1 MKQLYFLLWW
11 RVPWARWYLT
21 SSNMNFGLYLGL
33 ISAIISATS
42 TNPHQLNMW
51 KDERFG
57 CISTRRCGLCGY
69 RALVAGIATSKLE
82 SSMYPQSTSVGGIGI
97 IWKDQI

>member
-33 ISAIISATS
+33 EAIISATS

-57 CISTRRCGLCGY
+57 CISIPFLTGRCGLCGY
-69 RALVAGIATSKLE
+69 RALVAGHATSKLE
-82 SSMYPQSTSVGGIGI
+82 SSMYPPSTSVGGN
-97 IWKDQI
+97 